1 MKKLIILSLAFV
13 TLQLSAQD
21 LKSLTSK
28 ATSSSSL
35 IEGLAADQVKKLT
48 KSLNLSEAQQSQVSD
63 LVVSQLKSDKMSKLI
78 GSLSPDKLLGSST
91 TEENNAKITDA
102 LNSDPE
108 FQKELKTILDE
119 DQIQKH
125 EASLKNK

>member
-1 MKKLIILSLAFV
+1 MKKLIILTMAFV

-21 LKSLTSK
+21 LKSLSSK

-48 KSLNLSEAQQSQVSD
+48 KSLNLNDSQQSQVSD

-78 GSLSPDKLLGSST
+78 GGFSTDKLLGSNSNEDNSAKV
-91 TEENNAKITDA
+91 TEA

-108 FQKELKTILDE
+108 FQKELRSILDE
-119 DQIQKH
+119 DQKQKFD
-125 EASLKNK
+125 ASLKN